1 MWKFVRKGHSMLK
14 GIWGKKI
21 GMTQVFSEA
30 GKVVP
35 VTAINLDNWF
45 VTQIKTQEA
54 DGYEAVQLGL
64 VRTRYEGKP
73 FEAQWLKKPKQF
85 FLELKEVKLES
96 AQDFN
101 LKVGDAVDFA
111 SMIEQGK
118 LLDVFGITIGK
129 GFQGVVKRHGF
140 SGGRASHGPRF
151 GRIPG
156 SLSFMR
162 SQGRV
167 IKNKKLPGHMG
178 VQKRV
183 MKHLEI
189 VQIEPQSKIV
199 LIKGS
204 VPGGAGSLVYMQKV

>member
-1 MWKFVRKGHSMLK
+1 MLK

-21 GMTQVFSEA
+21 GMTQVFTPA

-45 VTQIKTQEA
+45 VTQIKTQEV
-54 DGYEAVQLGL
+54 DGYDAIQLGL
-64 VRTRYEGKP
+64 VRSRYEGNA
-73 FEAQWLKKPKQF
+73 FDAQWLKKPKQF
-85 FLELKEVKLES
+85 FLEMREVKVES
-96 AQDFN
+96 KDLS
-101 LKVGDAVDFA
+101 LKVGDSIDFA

-118 LLDVFGITIGK
+118 LVDVFGITIGK

-183 MKHLEI
+183 SKHLEI
-189 VQIEPQSKIV
+189 VQIEPTAKIV

-204 VPGGAGSLVYMQKV
+204 VPGRAGSLVYMQKV